1 MNPSS
6 LWRPLHTTAEH
17 GILGAGA
24 QHVMAMFHSFQDRR
38 PSALAHPPR
47 EHRPLFSRHPPSE
60 YHQQRGLASADR
72 RLPSLGGSLRQETY
86 DSHGVGRKR
95 GPQGRLH
102 SSPPATNGSAA
113 ISSESI
119 SSSRAWNWDPPSVPP
134 FPGFRSTIPI
144 TASSPDNVPATP
156 TIPST
161 FATKCW
167 GRSPCA

>member
-1 MNPSS
+1 MILFSTQESKEGTDGDLCKAVWQPAGLGIS
-6 LWRPLHTTAEH
+6 LFRSHR
-17 GILGAGA
+17 
-24 QHVMAMFHSFQDRR
+24 HSW

-119 SSSRAWNWDPPSVPP
+119 SSSRAWNW
-134 FPGFRSTIPI
+134 
-144 TASSPDNVPATP
+144 
-156 TIPST
+156 
-161 FATKCW
+161 
-167 GRSPCA
+167 